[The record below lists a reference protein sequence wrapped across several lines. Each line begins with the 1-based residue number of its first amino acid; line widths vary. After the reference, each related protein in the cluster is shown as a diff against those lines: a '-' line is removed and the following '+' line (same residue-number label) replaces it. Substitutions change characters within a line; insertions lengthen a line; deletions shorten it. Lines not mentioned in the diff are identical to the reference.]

1 MQTGPAPD
9 SADTRTPGSRAET
22 GHHYNYLF
30 QDVTDKLI
38 HVLNYSFNDS
48 NPDVRFYG
56 KKMILYLSPH
66 QDFDPLCRKYLSA
79 DDSAKILGFLSKGG
93 NLNDTL
99 VKPNSARRYYLIKAM
114 AL

>member
-1 MQTGPAPD
+1 M
-9 SADTRTPGSRAET
+9 
-22 GHHYNYLF
+22 
-30 QDVTDKLI
+30 
-38 HVLNYSFNDS
+38 LNYSFNDS

-99 VKPNSARRYYLIKAM
+99 VKPNSARRCLLIQKFGFISQQ
-114 AL
+114 LKRHLGRFHPVE

>member
-1 MQTGPAPD
+1 M
-9 SADTRTPGSRAET
+9 
-22 GHHYNYLF
+22 
-30 QDVTDKLI
+30 
-38 HVLNYSFNDS
+38 NYSFNDS

-66 QDFDPLCRKYLSA
+66 QDFDPLCRKYLSP

-99 VKPNSARRYYLIKAM
+99 VKPNSARRWAKILIFMKYNHSESESRTQQYSM
-114 AL
+114 I